1 MQLIKKFRKRVGHC
15 IMYPKGYKLQEND
28 KSTML
33 DFSSWIRGFTT
44 FLIMKSIIPWK
55 LNLDQGNLNRE
66 LPSIIWTIFIFRYI
80 IKSHLIILILTFCCF
95 NIIFHIV
102 N

>member
-1 MQLIKKFRKRVGHC
+1 
-15 IMYPKGYKLQEND
+15 MYPKGYKLQEND

-33 DFSSWIRGFTT
+33 DFSSRIRRFYYT
-44 FLIMKSIIPWK
+44 FLILKSIIPWK
-55 LNLDQGNLNRE
+55 LNLDQRNLNRE

-80 IKSHLIILILTFCCF
+80 IKSHFIILILTFCCF